1 MKSER
6 TALTR
11 GEEEVMRILWKI
23 GGGTVN
29 DVMACMDDPKPKYTT
44 VATFLKLLEDKKF
57 AGHLQ
62 KGKVNTYYPLVDE
75 KDYAG
80 TVAGRVIDNFFWGS
94 LLQMV
99 SYFSSEKKLSS
110 KDKEALLRLAQEIMD
125 NDE

>member
-1 MKSER
+1 MKNER
-6 TALTR
+6 TSLTR

-29 DVMACMDDPKPKYTT
+29 DVIACMEEPKPKYTT

-57 AGHLQ
+57 AGHVQ

-80 TVAGRVIDNFFWGS
+80 TVAGRVIDSFFGGS

-99 SYFSSEKKLSS
+99 SYFGSEKKLSP
-110 KDKEALLRLAQEIMD
+110 KEKAELLKLAQEIMD
-125 NDE
+125 KDE